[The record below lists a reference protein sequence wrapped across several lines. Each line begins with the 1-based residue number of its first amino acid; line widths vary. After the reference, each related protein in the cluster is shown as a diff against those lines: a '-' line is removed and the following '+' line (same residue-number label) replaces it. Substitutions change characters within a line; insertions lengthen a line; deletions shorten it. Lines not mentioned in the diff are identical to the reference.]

1 MENWRITLSPK
12 WRRFTFPVSSSSSS
26 RNRGNELQRK
36 KGNAAQKVSSSTQE
50 KCRPFGLPQFLNQS
64 GLPQRAAG
72 VRIKTYHQ
80 QSNRGG
86 TVGVRV
92 LAGNQLPSH
101 AYQEERRGLRQ
112 RRRIPI
118 NTKEINFRK
127 GQEKKERRKEWK
139 ERQEKKERKKQRVRE
154 QEKRSRTMMSHEVN
168 HEDLQG

>member
-1 MENWRITLSPK
+1 MTSFYISCFIIFFLYK
-12 WRRFTFPVSSSSSS
+12 
-26 RNRGNELQRK
+26 QRK
-36 KGNAAQKVSSSTQE
+36 RTAKKKRKCCPEGVNSTQE

-64 GLPQRAAG
+64 GLPQCTAG
-72 VRIKTYHQ
+72 VWIKTYHQ

-118 NTKEINFRK
+118 NTKEINFRR
-127 GQEKKERRKEWK
+127 GQEQKKGETN
-139 ERQEKKERKKQRVRE
+139 EKKDRKKKRE
-154 QEKRSRTMMSHEVN
+154 KNE
-168 HEDLQG
+168 